1 MYSEN
6 TRKGK
11 NVMKAQ
17 FKNEPLKCNFEL
29 FSKLKN
35 PLSFAFFGENEWRNG
50 EMKCIPSAFMSLNG
64 EDGSG

>member
-1 MYSEN
+1 
-6 TRKGK
+6 
-11 NVMKAQ
+11 MKAQ